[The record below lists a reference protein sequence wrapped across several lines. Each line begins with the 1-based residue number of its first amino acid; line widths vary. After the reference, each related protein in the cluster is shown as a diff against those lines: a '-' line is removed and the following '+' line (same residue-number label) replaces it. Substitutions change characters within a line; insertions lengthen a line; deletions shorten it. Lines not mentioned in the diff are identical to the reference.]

1 METKHY
7 LGGCLCGAIRFR
19 ATGVPGNP
27 HTCSCTLCQSHSG
40 APTLCWVEFPKEAVE
55 WIGEGGMPTLYRS
68 SNGSSRSFCP
78 RCGSTLGAIDDHPT
92 VALVTGSFDAKDIS
106 EFRPVFHA
114 FEDSCPNWWKI
125 DIAR

>member
-1 METKHY
+1 M
-7 LGGCLCGAIRFR
+7 
-19 ATGVPGNP
+19 
-27 HTCSCTLCQSHSG
+27 
-40 APTLCWVEFPKEAVE
+40 EFPKEAVE